1 MTKHYLKSS
10 LVVGLA
16 LVCSVALA
24 DLPANGTSNDPD
36 TCFTSATGTVGNIS
50 IPNRFEVR
58 WGYQSKNILK
68 FVPQTFTAT
77 DNSSFRVGQLSW
89 FNSIYKD
96 TNGKMDTNL
105 QIGMDFG
112 ARGSGL
118 MALDLKYQEDK
129 STSGRNDK
137 FTLPTDAKFGTAIVD
152 GKLYNVK
159 LAGFKHNNGAG
170 QLSGNTWSNKEMQ
183 WDTID
188 VYAKLEPNPVPEPAT
203 MAALG
208 LGIAALARRRR
219 NRK

>member
-16 LVCSVALA
+16 LVCSVAFA
-24 DLPANGTSNDPD
+24 DLPANGNTNDPD
-36 TCFTSATGTVGNIS
+36 TCFTTATGSVGNIS

-77 DNSSFRVGQLSW
+77 DNASFRVGQLSW

-96 TNGKMDTNL
+96 TNGTMDTNL

-118 MALDLKYQEDK
+118 VSMDIKYQENK
-129 STSGRNDK
+129 STTGSNDK
-137 FTLPTDAKFGTAIVD
+137 FTLPTDFKFGTAIVD
-152 GKLYNVK
+152 GKLYDVK
-159 LAGFKHNNGAG
+159 LAGYKHNNGAG
-170 QLSGNTWSNKEMQ
+170 SLTGTMWKNKEMQ

-188 VYAKLEPNPVPEPAT
+188 IYAKLEPSAVPEPAS

-208 LGIAALARRRR
+208 LGIAALIKRRR